1 MIKFPASV
9 RLVLFVVFAMLI
21 LVLSVVPS
29 PPHIIQDVLSWDKA
43 QHALAYA
50 CLTALGGWA
59 LAPFW
64 GAARAWS
71 RALGLAIVYG
81 VLLEGAQALTGQ
93 RVAQFGDAVANIFG
107 AGIIYLIWRIFFRP
121 NEVKSCK

>member
-9 RLVLFVVFAMLI
+9 RLALFLALAMLI
-21 LVLSVVPS
+21 FVLSVIPQ

-59 LAPFW
+59 LTPFW
-64 GAARAWS
+64 GAARAWGC
-71 RALGLAIVYG
+71 ALGMAIVYG
-81 VLLEGAQALTGQ
+81 VLLEGAQALTGH
-93 RVAQFGDAVANIFG
+93 RVAQVGDALANSFG
-107 AGIIYLIWRIFFRP
+107 SGIIYLLWRIFFRSTG
-121 NEVKSCK
+121 VKSCK

>member
-1 MIKFPASV
+1 MMKFPATM
-9 RLVLFVVFAMLI
+9 RLTLFVAFATFI
-21 LVLSVVPS
+21 FVLSVVPR
-29 PPHIIQDVLSWDKA
+29 PPHVITDVLSWDKA

-50 CLTALGGWA
+50 SLTALGGWA

-64 GAARAWS
+64 GAGRAWR

-93 RVAQFGDAVANIFG
+93 RVAEFGDAIANTFG
-107 AGIIYLIWRIFFRP
+107 AGLTYLLWRFFFRP
-121 NEVKSCK
+121 RGVKSCK

>member
-9 RLVLFVVFAMLI
+9 RLVLFVAFAMLI
-21 LVLSVVPS
+21 FVLSVIPR
-29 PPHIIQDVLSWDKA
+29 PPHIIRDVLSWDKA

-50 CLTALGGWA
+50 FLTALGGWA

-93 RVAQFGDAVANIFG
+93 RVAQFGDAVANTFG
-107 AGIIYLIWRIFFRP
+107 AGLVYLLWRIFFRP
-121 NEVKSCK
+121 TGVKSCK